1 MRTRTSFQ
9 KRQKEIARMEKQ
21 RDKAARRQQRKLE
34 GPKPDESDLTADLAA
49 DPDADP
55 DAAVSPLEPPPPVL
69 ENK

>member
-34 GPKPDESDLTADLAA
+34 GPKPDESDLAI

>member
-34 GPKPDESDLTADLAA
+34 GPKPEESDLA
-49 DPDADP
+49 ADP